1 MTHLFSRRG
10 LLGTGLGVGLAAG
23 VGTPAR
29 AEPAASGTPIAILD
43 TTVID
48 GTGAP
53 PQRRMTVVVDG
64 GRIAAVGPARE
75 TRVPSA
81 AAVIDGR
88 RRFVIPGLVD
98 MHVHSSG
105 DEAIDPP
112 LYVVNGVTT
121 VREMSGHP
129 ALHDLRRRVDAGML
143 PGPRSVIAS
152 PVLDGSPSLLA
163 GRGVPYLDVA
173 DAGEARA
180 AVKRAAVDGADFV
193 KVYTRLSAE
202 SYAAIAD
209 ETRRVGLD
217 FAGHCPDDV
226 PVTVA
231 SDVGQRS
238 FEHLFT
244 VWCST
249 SADEDSIRR
258 ALRAIRIEPGDADG
272 WFRAIHPLELRAA
285 RTFDDRRAAHV
296 FHRLARNDSHLTP
309 TLTMH
314 RVVDLPASVDTDDER
329 LRYVPAEVR
338 AAWEAGL
345 AGLAGLAGPAGLGR
359 GGRTAQDAELF
370 GHRQRFVRA
379 AAAAEVPLL
388 AGTDTGSAYCFPGFS
403 LHDELE
409 LLVRAGL
416 SPMRVLLAATRDPM
430 QYLGLGSGTVRP
442 GGLAD
447 LVVLDADPLRDIRNT
462 RRVHAVITRGTLIDA
477 ARRDAMLAEVE
488 QAARSSSAVIH
499 SCPCG

>member
-1 MTHLFSRRG
+1 MTHQFSRRG
-10 LLGTGLGVGLAAG
+10 LLGTGIGVGIAAG
-23 VGTPAR
+23 MGTSAR
-29 AEPAASGTPIAILD
+29 AEPAAGGTPIAILD

-53 PQRRMTVVVDG
+53 PQRGMTVVVDG
-64 GRIAAVGPARE
+64 DRIGAVGPARE
-75 TRVPSA
+75 TRVPGD
-81 AAVIDGR
+81 AVIVDGR
-88 RRFVIPGLVD
+88 GRFVIPGLVD

-105 DEAIDPP
+105 DDAVDPP
-112 LYVVNGVTT
+112 LYLANGVTT

-129 ALHDLRRRVDAGML
+129 ALHESRRRVEAGTL
-143 PGPRSVIAS
+143 LGPRSVIAS
-152 PVLDGSPSLLA
+152 PILDGSPSLWA

-180 AVKRAAVDGADFV
+180 AVKRAAVGGADFV
-193 KVYTRLSAE
+193 KVYSRLTTE
-202 SYAAIAD
+202 SFAAIAD

-226 PVTVA
+226 PAPVA

-244 VWCST
+244 VWHST
-249 SADEDSIRR
+249 CADEDEIRR
-258 ALRAIRIEPGDADG
+258 ALRAIRIEPGDHDG
-272 WFRAIHPLELRAA
+272 WLRAMRPLELRAA
-285 RTFDDRRAAHV
+285 RTYDERRAAHV

-309 TLTMH
+309 TLAMH
-314 RVVDLPASVDTDDER
+314 RVVDLPESVDTDDPR
-329 LRYVPAEVR
+329 LRYVPAHVR

-345 AGLAGLAGPAGLGR
+345 HGA
-359 GGRTAQDAELF
+359 GRTPQEAVEHQELF
-370 GHRQRFVRA
+370 GHRRRFVRA

-388 AGTDTGSAYCFPGFS
+388 AGTDAGSAYCFPGFS

-416 SPMRVLLAATRDPM
+416 SPMRALLAATRDPM
-430 QYLGLGSGTVRP
+430 LYLGLGSGTIRP
-442 GGLAD
+442 GGLPD
-447 LVVLDADPLRDIRNT
+447 LVVLDADPLHDIRDT
-462 RRVHAVITRGTLIDA
+462 RRVHAVVARGTLIDA
-477 ARRDAMLAEVE
+477 ARRDALLAAVE

>member
-23 VGTPAR
+23 MGTPAR
-29 AEPAASGTPIAILD
+29 AEPAASGTPVAILD

-53 PQRRMTVVVDG
+53 PKRRMTVVVDG
-64 GRIAAVGPARE
+64 GRITAVGPSRE
-75 TRVPSA
+75 TRVPGT
-81 AAVIDGR
+81 AAVVDGR

-112 LYVVNGVTT
+112 LYLANGVTT

-129 ALHDLRRRVDAGML
+129 ALHEWRRRVDAGTL
-143 PGPRSVIAS
+143 LGPRSVIAS
-152 PVLDGSPSLLA
+152 PILDGSPSLWA

-231 SDVGQRS
+231 SDVGQRT

-249 SADEDSIRR
+249 SADEDEIRR
-258 ALRAIRIEPGDADG
+258 ALRAIRIEPGDAAG
-272 WFRAIHPLELRAA
+272 WFRAIHPLALRAA
-285 RTFDDRRAAHV
+285 RTFDDRRAAQV

-345 AGLAGLAGPAGLGR
+345 HRDERA
-359 GGRTAQDAELF
+359 AQETAELF
-370 GHRQRFVRA
+370 GHRLRFVRA

-388 AGTDTGSAYCFPGFS
+388 AGTDTGSAYCYPGFS

-416 SPMRVLLAATRDPM
+416 SPMCVLRAATRDPM
-430 QYLGLGSGTVRP
+430 QCLGLGSGTVRP

-462 RRVHAVITRGTLIDA
+462 RRVHAVITRGALIDA

-488 QAARSSSAVIH
+488 QAARSSSTVIH